1 MTARDT
7 QPTQP
12 IPDQWVVA
20 AEPPRRRRRRAWP
33 WLIAFAI
40 VVGLAVVAW
49 FAGEAI
55 AKDIVTKTIRE
66 QVVTQLSLP
75 ADQEMQVDVASPV
88 IPQLITGT
96 LSEVTIT
103 SEDVPMES
111 FVGDVTVHAE
121 GIPIRGGGEMGSGTA
136 TVVLTE
142 EQVRTLMATVDGF
155 PADSLGLEAPDI
167 TMSTELSVF
176 GVSIP
181 VAAALTPSAVGGDL
195 VLTPAS
201 LQLAGAE
208 IDAQD
213 LRDRFGRLSETVL
226 RDWTV
231 CIAQYIP
238 AGLTLTA
245 VSVDG
250 EQVVADFD
258 IDGAIISDP
267 SLQENGTCQD
277 AS

>member
-1 MTARDT
+1 MTGRDT

-20 AEPPRRRRRRAWP
+20 AEPARRRRRAWP
-33 WLIAFAI
+33 WLVAFAI

-75 ADQEMQVDVASPV
+75 ADQEMHVDVASPV

-121 GIPIRGGGEMGSGTA
+121 DIPIRGGGEMASGTA
-136 TVVLTE
+136 TVVLTK

-155 PADSLGLEAPDI
+155 PVESLGLEAPDI

-208 IDAQD
+208 IGAED

>member
-20 AEPPRRRRRRAWP
+20 AEPARRRRRAWP
-33 WLIAFAI
+33 WLVAFAI

-55 AKDIVTKTIRE
+55 AKDNVTKTIRE

-75 ADQEMQVDVASPV
+75 ADQEMQVDVDSPV

-121 GIPIRGGGEMGSGTA
+121 DIPIRGGGEMGSGTA

-155 PADSLGLEAPDI
+155 PVESLGLEAPDV

-208 IDAQD
+208 IGAED

>member
-1 MTARDT
+1 VSARDT

-20 AEPPRRRRRRAWP
+20 AEPPRRRRRAWP
-33 WLIAFAI
+33 WIVAFAI
-40 VVGLAVVAW
+40 VIGLAIVAW

-55 AKDIVTKTIRE
+55 AKDIVTKTIRD

-75 ADQEMQVDVASPV
+75 ADQEMQVDIASPI
-88 IPQLITGT
+88 IPQLIAGT

-103 SEDVPMES
+103 SEDVPMDS
-111 FVGDVTVHAE
+111 FVGDVTVSAQ

-142 EQVRTLMATVDGF
+142 EQLRTLMATVDDF
-155 PADSLGLEAPDI
+155 PVDSVGLEAPDV

-176 GVSIP
+176 GLSIP
-181 VAAALTPSAVGGDL
+181 VAAALTPSAVGGDI

-201 LQLAGAE
+201 LQLGGAE
-208 IDAQD
+208 IGAED
-213 LRDRFGRLSETVL
+213 LRDRFGRLAETVL

-245 VSVDG
+245 VAVDG

-267 SLQENGTCQD
+267 ALQANGTCQD

>member
-1 MTARDT
+1 MTGRDT

-20 AEPPRRRRRRAWP
+20 AEPPRRRRRAWP
-33 WLIAFAI
+33 WLVAFAI

-121 GIPIRGGGEMGSGTA
+121 DIPIRGGGEMGSGTA

-155 PADSLGLEAPDI
+155 PVESLGLEAPDI

-250 EQVVADFD
+250 EQVVAEFD

>member
-1 MTARDT
+1 
-7 QPTQP
+7 
-12 IPDQWVVA
+12 
-20 AEPPRRRRRRAWP
+20 
-33 WLIAFAI
+33 
-40 VVGLAVVAW
+40 
-49 FAGEAI
+49 
-55 AKDIVTKTIRE
+55 
-66 QVVTQLSLP
+66 
-75 ADQEMQVDVASPV
+75 MQVDIAEPV
-88 IPQLITGT
+88 IPQLIVGT

-121 GIPIRGGGEMGSGTA
+121 DIPIRGGGEMGTGTA

-155 PADSLGLEAPDI
+155 PVDSLGLDAPDV

-181 VAAALTPSAVGGDL
+181 VGAALTPSAVEGDL

-201 LQLAGAE
+201 LQLAGNEIGAE
-208 IDAQD
+208 D

-245 VSVDG
+245 VAVEG

-258 IDGAIISDP
+258 IDGAIVSDP
-267 SLQENGTCQD
+267 DLQANGSCPD

>member
-1 MTARDT
+1 MSARDT

-12 IPDQWVVA
+12 IPDQWVTTA
-20 AEPPRRRRRRAWP
+20 DPPRRRRRAWP
-33 WLIAFAI
+33 WILAFAI
-40 VVGLAVVAW
+40 VVGLAIVAW

-55 AKDIVTKTIRE
+55 AKDIVTKTIRD

-75 ADQEMQVDVASPV
+75 ADQEMQVEVVSPV

-111 FVGDVTVHAE
+111 FVGDVTVNAE
-121 GIPIRGGGEMGSGTA
+121 DIPIRGGGEMGSATA

-142 EQVRTLMATVDGF
+142 QQLRTLMATVDGF
-155 PADSLGLEAPDI
+155 PADSLGLDAPDV
-167 TMSTELSVF
+167 TMSTDLSVF

-181 VAAALTPSAVGGDL
+181 VGAALTPSAVGGDL

-201 LQLAGAE
+201 LQLAGSEIGAE
-208 IDAQD
+208 D
-213 LRDRFGRLSETVL
+213 LRDRFGRLAQSVL

-231 CIAQYIP
+231 CVAQYIP

-245 VSVDG
+245 VTVDG

-267 SLQENGTCQD
+267 ELQENGTCQD

>member
-1 MTARDT
+1 VSARDT

-12 IPDQWVVA
+12 IPDQWVVT
-20 AEPPRRRRRRAWP
+20 AEPPRRRRRAWP
-33 WLIAFAI
+33 WVVAFAI
-40 VVGLAVVAW
+40 VIGLAIVAW

-55 AKDIVTKTIRE
+55 AKDIVTKTIRD

-111 FVGDVTVHAE
+111 FVGDVTVSAQD
-121 GIPIRGGGEMGSGTA
+121 IPIRGGGEMGSGTA

-142 EQVRTLMATVDGF
+142 DQLRTLMETVDDF
-155 PADSLGLEAPDI
+155 PVESVGLEAPDV

-176 GVSIP
+176 GLSIP

-208 IDAQD
+208 IGAED
-213 LRDRFGRLSETVL
+213 LRDRFGRLADTVL

-245 VSVDG
+245 VAVDG

>member
-1 MTARDT
+1 VSARDT

-20 AEPPRRRRRRAWP
+20 AEPPRRRRRAWP
-33 WLIAFAI
+33 WIVAFAI
-40 VVGLAVVAW
+40 VIGLAIVAW

-55 AKDIVTKTIRE
+55 AKDIVTKTIRD

-75 ADQEMQVDVASPV
+75 ADQEMQVDIASPI
-88 IPQLITGT
+88 IPQLIAGT

-103 SEDVPMES
+103 SEDVPMDS
-111 FVGDVTVHAE
+111 FVGDVTVSAQD
-121 GIPIRGGGEMGSGTA
+121 IPIRGGGEMGSGTA

-142 EQVRTLMATVDGF
+142 EQLRTLMATVDDF
-155 PADSLGLEAPDI
+155 PVDSVGLEAPDV

-176 GVSIP
+176 GLSIP
-181 VAAALTPSAVGGDL
+181 VAAALTPSAVGGDI

-201 LQLAGAE
+201 LQLGGAE
-208 IDAQD
+208 IGAED
-213 LRDRFGRLSETVL
+213 LRDRFGRLAETVL

-245 VSVDG
+245 VAVDG

-267 SLQENGTCQD
+267 ALQANGTCQD

>member
-1 MTARDT
+1 MTGRDT

-12 IPDQWVVA
+12 IPDQWVAA
-20 AEPPRRRRRRAWP
+20 AEPARGRRRAWP
-33 WLIAFAI
+33 WLVAFAI

-121 GIPIRGGGEMGSGTA
+121 DIPIRGGGEMGSGTA

-250 EQVVADFD
+250 EQVVAEFD

>member
-20 AEPPRRRRRRAWP
+20 AESPRRRRRAWP
-33 WLIAFAI
+33 WLVAFAI

-121 GIPIRGGGEMGSGTA
+121 DIPIRGGGEMGSGTA

-155 PADSLGLEAPDI
+155 PVESLGLEAPDV

-208 IDAQD
+208 IGAED